1 MKASVRSNQLNLDD
15 ASQVTD
21 ADEATRR
28 RGRTL
33 LEVVGDALK
42 RKGGGTWE
50 GAAQLLDRVYGT
62 EGRPVAASVLRASFS
77 NGERNYPRLE
87 WLALVLDDPEVQ
99 TYLRPPAVSPAEELA
114 ELREHCASRAPDA
127 LESFDRR
134 RRSRR

>member
-1 MKASVRSNQLNLDD
+1 MKPAVRSNQLPL
-15 ASQVTD
+15 AECAESD
-21 ADEATRR
+21 ADEVARR
-28 RGRTL
+28 RGRHL

-42 RKGGGTWE
+42 RRGDGTWE
-50 GAAQLLDRVYGT
+50 GAAHFLDRVYGS

-99 TYLRPPAVSPAEELA
+99 AYLRPPTVSPADELA
-114 ELREHCASRAPDA
+114 ELREHCATRAPDA